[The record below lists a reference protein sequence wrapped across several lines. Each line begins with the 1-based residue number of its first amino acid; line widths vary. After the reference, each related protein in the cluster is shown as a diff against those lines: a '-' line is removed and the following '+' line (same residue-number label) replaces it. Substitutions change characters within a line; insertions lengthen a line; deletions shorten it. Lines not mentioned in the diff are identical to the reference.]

1 LEIQNVA
8 DSTRTWR
15 F

>member
-1 LEIQNVA
+1 V
-8 DSTRTWR
+8 TRTWR